1 MDEDQRAELI
11 AALRQSTVL
20 GEGMLDLNE
29 RLLDALSPGANR
41 PDADE
46 IESMRVSLK
55 RWQEQMTKLR
65 QRIASLTSRADESD
79 ALNSQ

>member
-1 MDEDQRAELI
+1 MEEDQIAELI
-11 AALRQSTVL
+11 DELLQSTSL